1 MRAVWILALAISTLC
16 ANSVAG
22 ERPVPIKVVVTLFP
36 LYDFC
41 REVGGDLVDCSM
53 LLPPGVE
60 PHGFAPSPQD
70 VLSMNKADVFLYT
83 SELMEPWV
91 DGFRKNLP
99 STTSVVEV
107 GKGLATM
114 STSGHSGCDHGCTH
128 QDHGEES
135 ASRDPHVWLDFQ
147 KAMTMVEVI
156 SKALSDAQPRNAAT
170 FERRAKA
177 YVAKLKALDD
187 RTRTELAK
195 CELKTVISGGHFAFG
210 YYVNRYGL
218 SHQSPYDGF
227 APDAEPSPAAIAGLI
242 DLLEEQRQTTL
253 FTEEMLDDSVAKI
266 IASETGAKLS
276 LLHAAHN
283 VTPEEVKRGET
294 FISLMEGN
302 LERLT
307 EALAKPGTVVAES
320 RRSSRAVGIGILV
333 FIVAF
338 VCAGFGLIIF
348 SRKRA

>member
-1 MRAVWILALAISTLC
+1 MRVVWILALVVSILC
-16 ANSVAG
+16 ANSVADD
-22 ERPVPIKVVVTLFP
+22 RSAPIKVVVTLFP

-41 REVGGDLVDCSM
+41 REVGGDRVDCSM
-53 LLPPGVE
+53 LLPPGLE

-70 VLSMNKADVFLYT
+70 VLSMNKADLFLYT

-99 STTSVVEV
+99 STTLVVEV

-114 STSGHSGCDHGCTH
+114 STSGHLGCDHGCSH
-128 QDHGEES
+128 QHDGEES

-156 SKALSDAQPRNAAT
+156 AEALSKARPGDAAI
-170 FERRAKA
+170 FESRAKA
-177 YVAKLKALDD
+177 YTAKLKALDD
-187 RTRTELAK
+187 RTRTELSA
-195 CELKTVISGGHFAFG
+195 CQLKTVISGGHFAFG

-227 APDAEPSPAAIAGLI
+227 APDAEPSPAAMAKLI
-242 DLLEEQRQTTL
+242 DLLKAQGQTTI
-253 FTEEMLDDSVAKI
+253 FTEEMLDDRVAKI
-266 IASETGAKLS
+266 IASETGATLS

-283 VTPEEVKRGET
+283 VTPEEMKRGET

-302 LERLT
+302 LDRLT
-307 EALAKPGTVVAES
+307 TALGKPGTVAPK
-320 RRSSRAVGIGILV
+320 RKRSRAVGIGILV

-338 VCAGFGLIIF
+338 VCTGFGLIF
-348 SRKRA
+348 LSRKKKA